1 MQEYSIQR
9 SQRRCQQTDRPFLP
23 GESYY
28 SAVMVRS
35 GELRRIDL
43 CADAWNGP
51 PEGAIGW
58 WQSRAPEE
66 RRSPAKPAPTHVL
79 LSTLETLLMEGTQ
92 PVLATMLALLL
103 VRRRILSEPA
113 VPLSEAAKPLQLHES
128 EFTEVN
134 PAESMLHLVH
144 VPTDREFHIPLCEP
158 PLEDCDT
165 YQDQLTQLL
174 FCED

>member
-9 SQRRCQQTDRPFLP
+9 SQRRCQQTDRPFQP

-28 SAVMVRS
+28 SAVMVRGS
-35 GELRRIDL
+35 ELRRIDL
-43 CADAWNGP
+43 CSDAWKGP

-66 RRSPAKPAPTHVL
+66 RKSPAKPAPTHVL
-79 LSTLETLLMEGTQ
+79 LATLESLLVEGTQ

-103 VRRRILSEPA
+103 VRRRILSEIVA
-113 VPLSEAAKPLQLHES
+113 PLSEVNKPYES
-128 EFTEVN
+128 EENV
-134 PAESMLHLVH
+134 LHLVH
-144 VPTDREFHIPLCEP
+144 APTQREFHIPVCEP
-158 PLEDCDT
+158 SLEDCDT
-165 YQDQLTQLL
+165 HHDQLTQLL

>member
-9 SQRRCQQTDRPFLP
+9 SGRRCQQTDRPFVP

-28 SAVMVRS
+28 SAVTVRG

-43 CADAWNGP
+43 SADAWKGP
-51 PEGAIGW
+51 PPGAIGW
-58 WQSRAPEE
+58 WQGRMPDEKKS
-66 RRSPAKPAPTHVL
+66 STKPAPTPVL

-103 VRRRILSEPA
+103 VRRRILSEPTLG
-113 VPLSEAAKPLQLHES
+113 VSESVERLD
-128 EFTEVN
+128 
-134 PAESMLHLVH
+134 PAPKYLRLVH
-144 VPTDREFHIPLCEP
+144 LPTNREFDVPVCEP
-158 PLEDCDT
+158 PLGECERV
-165 YQDQLTQLL
+165 QDQLTRLL

>member
-1 MQEYSIQR
+1 
-9 SQRRCQQTDRPFLP
+9 
-23 GESYY
+23 
-28 SAVMVRS
+28 
-35 GELRRIDL
+35 
-43 CADAWNGP
+43 
-51 PEGAIGW
+51 
-58 WQSRAPEE
+58 
-66 RRSPAKPAPTHVL
+66 
-79 LSTLETLLMEGTQ
+79 
-92 PVLATMLALLL
+92 
-103 VRRRILSEPA
+103 LSEPA